1 MTYDVGY
8 RFAQALD
15 PSGLDT
21 IAACLHAIQAAAKD
35 CRNAGKPFETDPAV
49 VLLAQHLGAVARANM
64 PDRSAL
70 RSLCGEALAE
80 IARTPLLTVLAARGV
95 DHDADAKR
103 TFHTEARRALRRL
116 AEALQLASG
125 TYDVRVCAGG
135 PAVSGEV
142 ILHGAELYVQVSIGG
157 FGRGEI
163 LLRRCRGRS
172 DYVGERNHWAR
183 MAELVD
189 PATLAA
195 RIARELGLA
204 MPVELQPRLVA

>member
-49 VLLAQHLGAVARANM
+49 VLLAQHLGAVARAKM
-64 PDRSAL
+64 PDPAAL
-70 RSLCGEALAE
+70 RSLCGQAVAE
-80 IARTPLLTVLAARGV
+80 IACTPLLTLLAARGV

-116 AEALQLASG
+116 AEALQLPSG
-125 TYDVRVCAGG
+125 TYEIRVCAGG
-135 PAVSGEV
+135 LAVSGEV
-142 ILHGAELYVQVSIGG
+142 ILHGDELYVQVSIGG

-172 DYVGERNHWAR
+172 DYFGERNHWAR
-183 MAELVD
+183 MAELMD

-204 MPVELQPRLVA
+204 VPVELQPRLVA

>member
-49 VLLAQHLGAVARANM
+49 VLLSQHLGAVARAKM
-64 PDRSAL
+64 PDRAAL
-70 RSLCGEALAE
+70 RSLCGQALAE

-103 TFHTEARRALRRL
+103 TFHTEARRALRRF

-125 TYDVRVCAGG
+125 TYEIRVCAGG

-142 ILHGAELYVQVSIGG
+142 ILHADELYVQVSIGG
-157 FGRGEI
+157 FGGGEI
-163 LLRRCRGRS
+163 LFRRCRGRS

-183 MAELVD
+183 MAELVNS
-189 PATLAA
+189 ATLAA

>member
-8 RFAQALD
+8 RFAQAVD

-49 VLLAQHLGAVARANM
+49 VLLSQHLGAVARAKM
-64 PDRSAL
+64 PDRAAL
-70 RSLCGEALAE
+70 RSLCGQAMAE

-116 AEALQLASG
+116 AEARQLASG
-125 TYDVRVCAGG
+125 TYEIRVCAGG
-135 PAVSGEV
+135 LAVSGEV
-142 ILHGAELYVQVSIGG
+142 ILHADELYVQVSIGG

-204 MPVELQPRLVA
+204 MPVEFQPRLVA

>member
-8 RFAQALD
+8 RFVQALD

-49 VLLAQHLGAVARANM
+49 VLLAQHLGAVARAKM
-64 PDRSAL
+64 PDRAAL
-70 RSLCGEALAE
+70 RSFCGQAVAE

-125 TYDVRVCAGG
+125 TYEIRVCAGG
-135 PAVSGEV
+135 RAVSGEV
-142 ILHGAELYVQVSIGG
+142 ILHGDELYVQVSIGG

>member
-8 RFAQALD
+8 RFAQAFD

-49 VLLAQHLGAVARANM
+49 VLLAQHLGHVARAKM

-125 TYDVRVCAGG
+125 TYEVRVCAGG

-142 ILHGAELYVQVSIGG
+142 ILHGDELYVQVSIGG

-163 LLRRCRGRS
+163 LFRRCRGRS

-183 MAELVD
+183 MAELID
-189 PATLAA
+189 PVSLAA
-195 RIARELGLA
+195 RIARELELA
-204 MPVELQPRLVA
+204 VPLEVQPRLVA

>member
-8 RFAQALD
+8 RFAQAVD

-49 VLLAQHLGAVARANM
+49 VLLSQHLGAVARAKM
-64 PDRSAL
+64 PDRAAL
-70 RSLCGEALAE
+70 RSLCGQALAE

-103 TFHTEARRALRRL
+103 TFHTEARRALRRF

-125 TYDVRVCAGG
+125 TYEIRVCAGG

-142 ILHGAELYVQVSIGG
+142 ILHADELYVQVSIGG
-157 FGRGEI
+157 FGGGEI
-163 LLRRCRGRS
+163 LFRRCRGRS

-183 MAELVD
+183 MAELVNS
-189 PATLAA
+189 ATLAA

>member
-8 RFAQALD
+8 RFAQAVD

-49 VLLAQHLGAVARANM
+49 VLLSQHLGAVARAKM
-64 PDRSAL
+64 PDRAAL
-70 RSLCGEALAE
+70 RSLCGQAVAE
-80 IARTPLLTVLAARGV
+80 IARAPLLTVLAARGV

-125 TYDVRVCAGG
+125 TYEIRVCAGG
-135 PAVSGEV
+135 LAVSGEV
-142 ILHGAELYVQVSIGG
+142 ILHADELYVQVSIGG
-157 FGRGEI
+157 FGGGEI
-163 LLRRCRGRS
+163 LFRRCRGRS

-189 PATLAA
+189 PATLAP
-195 RIARELGLA
+195 RITRELGLA

>member
-49 VLLAQHLGAVARANM
+49 VLLAQHLGAVARAKM
-64 PDRSAL
+64 PDRAAL

-103 TFHTEARRALRRL
+103 TFHTEARRGLRRL

-125 TYDVRVCAGG
+125 TYEIRVCAGG

-142 ILHGAELYVQVSIGG
+142 ILHGEELYVQVSIGG

>member
-49 VLLAQHLGAVARANM
+49 VLLAQHLAAVARAKM
-64 PDRSAL
+64 PDRAAL
-70 RSLCGEALAE
+70 RSLCGQAVAE

-125 TYDVRVCAGG
+125 TYEIRVCAGG

-142 ILHGAELYVQVSIGG
+142 ILHGDELYVQVSIGG

>member
-49 VLLAQHLGAVARANM
+49 VLLTQHLGAVARAKM

-80 IARTPLLTVLAARGV
+80 IARTPLLILLAARGV
-95 DHDADAKR
+95 DHDAGAKR

-116 AEALQLASG
+116 ADAFQVAG
-125 TYDVRVCAGG
+125 DTYEIRVCAGG
-135 PAVSGEV
+135 SAVSGEV
-142 ILHGAELYVQVSIGG
+142 ILHADELYVQVSIGG

-163 LLRRCRGRS
+163 LFRRCRGRS
-172 DYVGERNHWAR
+172 DYVGERNHWAGI
-183 MAELVD
+183 AELID
-189 PATLAA
+189 PTTLAA

-204 MPVELQPRLVA
+204 MPVEVQPRLVA

>member
-1 MTYDVGY
+1 MTYDVCY

-49 VLLAQHLGAVARANM
+49 VLLAQHLGAVARAKM
-64 PDRSAL
+64 PDPEAL
-70 RSLCGEALAE
+70 RSLCGQAVAE

-116 AEALQLASG
+116 AEELQLASG
-125 TYDVRVCAGG
+125 TYEIRVCAGG

-142 ILHGAELYVQVSIGG
+142 ILHGDELYVQVSIGG

-195 RIARELGLA
+195 RIASELGLA

>member
-49 VLLAQHLGAVARANM
+49 VLLAQHLGAVARAKM
-64 PDRSAL
+64 PDRAAL
-70 RSLCGEALAE
+70 RSLCGQAVAE

-125 TYDVRVCAGG
+125 TYEIRVCAGG

-142 ILHGAELYVQVSIGG
+142 ILHGDELYVQVSSGG

>member
-35 CRNAGKPFETDPAV
+35 CRSAGKPFETDPAV
-49 VLLAQHLGAVARANM
+49 VLLAQHLGAVARAKM
-64 PDRSAL
+64 PDRAAL
-70 RSLCGEALAE
+70 RSLCGQTVAE

-103 TFHTEARRALRRL
+103 TFHTEARRALWRL

-125 TYDVRVCAGG
+125 TYEIRVCAGG

-142 ILHGAELYVQVSIGG
+142 ILHGDELYVQVSIGG